1 MRKTLRKLGI
11 EVNDF
16 STYKEYLQKNPETNI
31 KLNGKKKK
39 MISLKNQ
46 EQSKDVLSHH
56 SNSTQH

>member
-1 MRKTLRKLGI
+1 MTLRKLGI

-39 MISLKNQ
+39 MMISLKNQ
-46 EQSKDVLSHH
+46 EQSKDVVSHH
-56 SNSTQH
+56 SNSTQQ